1 MKSELGL
8 RRFRLLRKD
17 QAIVGLLVLLIA
29 VTVFVSMGLG
39 ASTVSYDRILPTL
52 LGQGTFKDEF
62 VLFSIRLPRILI
74 TLLAGMALALS
85 GSILQG
91 ITRNELADPGIV
103 GINSG
108 AGVGVAIFFL
118 FAPIEVGTFVYLL
131 PLVAFASALLT
142 AMLIYLFAY
151 KPGEG
156 VQPIKL
162 ILTGVGFST
171 ALSGI
176 MIVLISSVDRV
187 KVDFISRW
195 LAGNI
200 WGTDWPFVLALLP
213 WLIVLIPLALLK
225 SRALNLLSLGES
237 SAVGAGVPVQRD
249 RILLLL
255 ASVAL
260 AASAVSVTGGI
271 SFIGLM
277 APHIARGLV
286 GPAHQKFMP
295 VSLLAGGWLLLL
307 ADTIGRNF
315 GDGDGLAAG
324 IVVAFIGA
332 PYFLHLLLKKA
343 N

>member
-1 MKSELGL
+1 MKPLSQ
-8 RRFRLLRKD
+8 RLSLLQKP
-17 QAIVGLLVLLIA
+17 QWVAVILVLLILVTA
-29 VTVFVSMGLG
+29 VVSLGLG
-39 ASTVSYDRILPTL
+39 SSTVSFDRILPTL
-52 LGQGTFKDEF
+52 FGQGTFKDEF

-118 FAPIEVGTFVYLL
+118 FAPLEVGTFVYLL
-131 PLVAFASALLT
+131 PVVAFASALLT
-142 AMLIYLFAY
+142 ATLIYLFAY
-151 KPGEG
+151 KRGEG
-156 VQPIKL
+156 VQPLKM

-171 ALSGI
+171 ALSGV

-187 KVDFISRW
+187 KVDFISTW

-213 WLIVLIPLALLK
+213 WLIVLVPYALFK
-225 SRALNLLSLGES
+225 SKALNLLSLGES
-237 SAVGAGVPVQRD
+237 SAVGAGVTVQKD

-255 ASVAL
+255 AAVAL

-271 SFIGLM
+271 AFIGLM

-286 GPAHQKFMP
+286 GPGHQRFMLI
-295 VSLLAGGWLLLL
+295 SLLVGGWLLLL
-307 ADTIGRNF
+307 ADTIGRNL
-315 GDGDGLAAG
+315 GDSDGIAAG

-332 PYFLHLLLKKA
+332 PYFLYLLLKKPS
-343 N
+343 

>member
-1 MKSELGL
+1 MKPVSKKLSLLQKPQWVAMLLILLILATFVVGLGL
-8 RRFRLLRKD
+8 
-17 QAIVGLLVLLIA
+17 G
-29 VTVFVSMGLG
+29 S
-39 ASTVSYDRILPTL
+39 STVSFDRILPTL
-52 LGQGTFKDEF
+52 FGQGTFKDEF

-118 FAPIEVGTFVYLL
+118 FAPLEVGTFVYLL
-131 PLVAFASALLT
+131 PVVAFASALLT
-142 AMLIYLFAY
+142 ATLIYLFAY
-151 KPGEG
+151 KRGEG
-156 VQPIKL
+156 VQPLKM

-171 ALSGI
+171 ALSGV

-187 KVDFISRW
+187 KVDFISTW

-213 WLIVLIPLALLK
+213 WLVVLVPYALFK
-225 SRALNLLSLGES
+225 SKALNLLSLGES
-237 SAVGAGVPVQRD
+237 SAVGAGVTVQKD

-255 ASVAL
+255 AAVAL

-271 SFIGLM
+271 AFIGLM

-286 GPAHQKFMP
+286 GPAHQRFMP
-295 VSLLAGGWLLLL
+295 ISVLVGGWLLLL
-307 ADTIGRNF
+307 ADTIGRNL
-315 GDGDGLAAG
+315 GDSDGIAAG

-332 PYFLHLLLKKA
+332 PYFLYLLLKKPS
-343 N
+343 